1 MAAGLTEY
9 EKWFFDHHGY
19 LILEEIVPKDD
30 LDQMVEVG
38 TRWHGLTQEQVPLPL
53 HREGDPA
60 WSTPESSPPG
70 PYYINN
76 VQYCDEAYARL
87 ALHPEIMRV
96 VDALSAAPHPPP
108 LPTAPRLAGLTA
120 GVGRARVQDGRE
132 AHADRQRPDD
142 DVPRRR
148 RQKRRAIPRRDRP
161 ACPWR

>member
-1 MAAGLTEY
+1 MTTESVGAGVGCDARRQRPMAAGLTEY

-19 LILEEIVPKDD
+19 LILEEIVPKND

-38 TRWHGLTQEQVPLPL
+38 TRWHGLTQEEVPLPL

-96 VDALSAAPHPPP
+96 VDALSAAPLPAPPH
-108 LPTAPRLAGLTA
+108 G
-120 GVGRARVQDGRE
+120 
-132 AHADRQRPDD
+132 
-142 DVPRRR
+142 
-148 RQKRRAIPRRDRP
+148 
-161 ACPWR
+161 